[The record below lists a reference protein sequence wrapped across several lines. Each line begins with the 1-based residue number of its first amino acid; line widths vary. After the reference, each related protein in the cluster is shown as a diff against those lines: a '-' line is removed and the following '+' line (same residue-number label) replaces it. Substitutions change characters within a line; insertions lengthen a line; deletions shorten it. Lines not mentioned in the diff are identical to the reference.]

1 MLSGGHRHSLAWVA
15 AGEVSAAAID
25 SNVLRLALRD
35 DPALAARLRVIDA
48 LGPFPIQPIAARATL
63 PAATRAAITGALLA
77 LRGPKLAA
85 FGVTGLEAP

>member
-1 MLSGGHRHSLAWVA
+1 MLPWP
-15 AGEVSAAAID
+15 
-25 SNVLRLALRD
+25 LRSDRR
-35 DPALAARLRVIDA
+35 PAELPHVTFARPARLRNIDA
-48 LGPFPIQPIAARATL
+48 LGSFPIQPIAARATL